1 MLEKMT
7 VIVIIIIIIIIIITI
22 IIIIIIIIISLYRI
36 SRPCNKHC
44 FFFNSIQFYSH
55 F

>member
-7 VIVIIIIIIIIIITI
+7 IIVI

-36 SRPCNKHC
+36 S
-44 FFFNSIQFYSH
+44 IQFYSH
-55 F
+55 FYKLFTSYIN

>member
-7 VIVIIIIIIIIIITI
+7 MIVMII

-36 SRPCNKHC
+36 S
-44 FFFNSIQFYSH
+44 IQFYSH
-55 F
+55 FYKLFTSYIH